1 MEEHAVFDLV
11 LPVHLN
17 CFILDVV
24 RTELYLLGQIF
35 LSMLLQKWQLTWTI
49 SLLSVQINMVVLLLW
64 FLNLMFV
71 SATLLDVERGFCKML
86 FLALK
91 EKKKV
96 FQLMTPSANV
106 QLLLL
111 RLYNLFR
118 TVQQLHLQVT
128 LFTPFADSFH
138 YLKQLNIFQ
147 FHQLV
152 TRLSGQKLKLHVENA
167 IT

>member
-1 MEEHAVFDLV
+1 MFHFGRGQDRDVSYGSNISVSTASKVAIDMDNFTSVRSDKYGSPTSLISEFDVRLCNSIGRGTGILQNVIFSPERKEESF
-11 LPVHLN
+11 P
-17 CFILDVV
+17 
-24 RTELYLLGQIF
+24 
-35 LSMLLQKWQLTWTI
+35 
-49 SLLSVQINMVVLLLW
+49 
-64 FLNLMFV
+64 
-71 SATLLDVERGFCKML
+71 
-86 FLALK
+86 
-91 EKKKV
+91 
-96 FQLMTPSANV
+96 MTPSGNV

-138 YLKQLNIFQ
+138 YLKQLHIFQ